1 MPTICC
7 SWDRWINNAQRRFK
21 LLSDFSGKAVMDRET
36 GLVWERQPSNQTFA
50 WPNTVLQKA
59 VGERGDRRNNREK
72 EEFRE
77 ILRVTTRGIQFACVK
92 LIVRRLNELAIH
104 FRENKPSIDNLRMQL
119 VIVRRPVR
127 L

>member
-1 MPTICC
+1 M
-7 SWDRWINNAQRRFK
+7 
-21 LLSDFSGKAVMDRET
+21 
-36 GLVWERQPSNQTFA
+36 
-50 WPNTVLQKA
+50 
-59 VGERGDRRNNREK
+59 GERGDRRNNREK

-77 ILRVTTRGIQFACVK
+77 ILRVATRGIQFACVK

-119 VIVRRPVR
+119 VIVRRPVP

>member
-1 MPTICC
+1 M
-7 SWDRWINNAQRRFK
+7 
-21 LLSDFSGKAVMDRET
+21 
-36 GLVWERQPSNQTFA
+36 
-50 WPNTVLQKA
+50 
-59 VGERGDRRNNREK
+59 GERGDRRNNREK

-104 FRENKPSIDNLRMQL
+104 FRENKGLIDNLRLQL
-119 VIVRRPVR
+119 AIVRRPVP